1 MNSKAMEM
9 AISTL
14 ILIVIGILVLIGL
27 AYALTGGF
35 KSFRASSKPFLDTSQ
50 SSSIKQAC
58 SMACEN
64 NDKITFCCGNY
75 TIDNKDIKCSDSR
88 LEVSC
93 SINCKDF
100 QCSPQ

>member
-27 AYALTGGF
+27 TYALTGGF
-35 KSFRASSKPFLDTSQ
+35 KSFTASSKPFMDTSK
-50 SSSIKQAC
+50 STSIKQAC
-58 SMACEN
+58 SIACEN

-75 TIDNKDIKCSDSR
+75 TIDSKDIKCSDSR

-93 SINCKDF
+93 GIDCKNF
-100 QCSPQ
+100 NCSP

>member
-35 KSFRASSKPFLDTSQ
+35 KSFTSSSKPFIDTSQ
-50 SSSIKQAC
+50 SSSVKQAC
-58 SMACEN
+58 SIACEN
-64 NDKITFCCGNY
+64 NDKLTYCCQNY
-75 TIDNKDIKCSDSR
+75 TINKQEIKCFDSR

-93 SINCKDF
+93 NLNCQDF
-100 QCSPQ
+100 QCNP